1 MFYPEEMTEIELIVP
16 AKDLLAVTKA
26 LGEQAIFQQSDSSY
40 LTGESELAQPK
51 EWQDKASAYA
61 TLERRIQT
69 TMQALELA
77 EGKPSKNGFDSP
89 ADINS
94 VQAVVEQ
101 LEGEVRKTSD
111 ALSNETKHS
120 EFLESMLRQ
129 LQPVA
134 DMDIDLSKLHGSHS
148 LFSVIGTMPVENMD
162 RLQTSLSRIPFV
174 FLPLHQEDKEAV
186 VWLAGSNANS
196 DILKRA
202 VASSYLNPMVLP
214 EDVKGKPAEIIASLQ
229 DQISCSKSKID
240 ELKRTLVSLRE
251 AHTQRLQRLLWEI
264 RSSRML
270 TDAIVRY
277 GRLKYTY
284 LIVGWAIA
292 SKIPQLQ
299 ERLKKAS
306 NEILIE
312 TFPIKRTDVKQNI
325 PVALKN
331 PKGFGSFQDLV
342 TTYARPRYDEL
353 DPTFLIAITFPL
365 LFGAM
370 FGDVAHGLMLALL
383 GVLLLSKKVKAL
395 RSLASLGGLVTIC
408 GLVATAF
415 GFIYGSIFGIE
426 TILPAIWIH
435 PMENIL
441 TILGTAVGAGIFL
454 LTVGFIVNIFNAAM
468 SRNWGRLIFDKNG
481 LVGLVFYWSLLGFAA
496 GAFISNFPI
505 PKTVLIVAAA
515 VSAFCIMF
523 AEIFKHLVE
532 GHRPL
537 IEDGIGTYG
546 IQAFFELFE
555 AVIGMLSNTLSYVRL
570 GAFAVAH
577 AGLSSV
583 IFIVG
588 NLINPGHGV
597 FYWIVVVFGNIGLV
611 LFEGL
616 IVGIQTMRLEYYE
629 FFSKFYSG
637 GGSNFEPL
645 KLSASD
651 KGVN

>member
-61 TLERRIQT
+61 ALERRIQT

-77 EGKPSKNGFDSP
+77 EGEPSKKGFDAP
-89 ADINS
+89 VDVKS
-94 VQAVVEQ
+94 VQAIVNQ
-101 LEGEVRKTSD
+101 LEGDVRKTSEQL
-111 ALSNETKHS
+111 ANETKQV
-120 EFLESMLRQ
+120 EYLEGMLRQ

-134 DMDIDLSKLHGSHS
+134 DVDIDLSKLQGSHS
-148 LFSVIGTMPVENMD
+148 LFSVLGTMPVENMD

-174 FLPLHQEDKEAV
+174 FLPLHQEGKEAV

-202 VASSYLNPMVLP
+202 VASAYLNPLTLP
-214 EDVKGKPAEIIASLQ
+214 ENVKGKPSEIIASLNS
-229 DQISCSKSKID
+229 QIINSKNKIQ
-240 ELKRTLVSLRE
+240 ELKNTLVSLRE
-251 AHTQRLQRLLWEI
+251 AHTQRLQRLLWEV

-284 LIVGWAIA
+284 LIVGWAVA
-292 SKIPQLQ
+292 SKLPQLQ

-312 TFPIKRTDVKQNI
+312 TFPIKRSEVKQNV
-325 PVALKN
+325 PVALRN
-331 PKGFGSFQDLV
+331 PRGFLPFQDLV
-342 TTYARPRYDEL
+342 TTYARPLYNEL

-426 TILPAIWIH
+426 TILPALWIH

-454 LTVGFIVNIFNAAM
+454 LTIGFIINIFNAAA
-468 SRNWGRLIFDKNG
+468 SRNWGRFIFDKNG
-481 LVGLVFYWSLLGFAA
+481 LVGLVFYWSLLGYAA
-496 GAFISNFPI
+496 GAFIPNFPI
-505 PKTVLIVAAA
+505 PKTVLLITAVA
-515 VSAFCIMF
+515 SAFFIMF
-523 AEIFKHLVE
+523 AEIFKHLIE

-537 IEDGIGTYG
+537 IEEGIGTYA

-555 AVIGMLSNTLSYVRL
+555 ALIGMLSNTLSYVRL

-588 NLINPGHGV
+588 NLINPGHGIA
-597 FYWIVVVFGNIGLV
+597 YWIIVVLGNIGLV
-611 LFEGL
+611 MFEGL

-629 FFSKFYSG
+629 FFSKFYTG
-637 GGSNFEPL
+637 GGSRFEPL
-645 KLSASD
+645 TLSASD